1 MILIIIETTIM
12 LEIIIDKI
20 NINQNS
26 SIHTNRRISILEM
39 INLIIN
45 KIHMNVVM
53 TTLTEDVMITTTIKI
68 TTKNKTTMKN
78 MTMRMIG
85 IMIELKDLLSS
96 REVEGE
102 AGEEVVVEATEA
114 ATIKTTTEG
123 INTRLNISKEIM
135 INIPIL

>member
-1 MILIIIETTIM
+1 
-12 LEIIIDKI
+12 
-20 NINQNS
+20 
-26 SIHTNRRISILEM
+26 
-39 INLIIN
+39 
-45 KIHMNVVM
+45 MNVVM

-85 IMIELKDLLSS
+85 IMIELKDRLSS
-96 REVEGE
+96 KEDEDE
-102 AGEEVVVEATEA
+102 AGEEEVVEATEA